1 MSPSVNKL
9 PHLTR
14 LFPHPCIF
22 TLSCQ
27 LLNHLFQPKK
37 HKLETFHRRKNPD
50 LAIWV
55 SNLPL
60 VVNSSSN
67 LLSISR
73 IFISKR
79 LIRETYIAT
88 VKMCLLC
95 SQTGDIVMI
104 ETLNALAQF
113 GQLLSQLVPLLLQ
126 LLQ

>member
-79 LIRETYIAT
+79 LKREGEDARMREQSSQVGQFINGWRNFSIFC
-88 VKMCLLC
+88 VLL
-95 SQTGDIVMI
+95 II
-104 ETLNALAQF
+104 
-113 GQLLSQLVPLLLQ
+113 
-126 LLQ
+126 